1 MNLYLAGPIVAIIA
15 TTQMAVAEEGFY
27 YGVTLG
33 SASTKSFN
41 DQGKGEIGIGKDPS
55 GTSDMA
61 AILGGS
67 MGYGF
72 SLQNGSTIAIE
83 GNLDWMPGSRMSY
96 DSGEDSCIS
105 ISPDWCEVDGIVRIR
120 GVYSKPLS
128 NGYDILSMAG
138 IAAVTGLAEDGMGTY
153 VSTTS
158 TGYTLGVGGQK
169 DYDFGTVR
177 FEITYDKFDNPSP
190 SVYSK
195 TLEVVSLRS
204 TYMF

>member
-1 MNLYLAGPIVAIIA
+1 MNLYLAGPIFAIIA

-41 DQGKGEIGIGKDPS
+41 ELGNGEI

-96 DSGEDSCIS
+96 HSGEDSCDS
-105 ISPDWCEVDGIVRIR
+105 VSPDWCEVDGIVRIR

-138 IAAVTGLAEDGMGTY
+138 IAAVTGPAEDGLGTY

-158 TGYTLGVGGQK
+158 TGYTLGVGSQK

-204 TYMF
+204 THMF

>member
-1 MNLYLAGPIVAIIA
+1 MILTNLKGRCLSGRLAGPQFSVAQWA
-15 TTQMAVAEEGFY
+15 MVLA
-27 YGVTLG
+27 
-33 SASTKSFN
+33 
-41 DQGKGEIGIGKDPS
+41 
-55 GTSDMA
+55 
-61 AILGGS
+61 
-67 MGYGF
+67 
-72 SLQNGSTIAIE
+72 
-83 GNLDWMPGSRMSY
+83 SRMGQQSPLKATWI
-96 DSGEDSCIS
+96 GCLEIECHTILVRNPA
-105 ISPDWCEVDGIVRIR
+105 IVFPDWCEVDGIIRIR

-138 IAAVTGLAEDGMGTY
+138 IAAVTGPAEDGLGTY

-158 TGYTLGVGGQK
+158 TGYTLGVGSQK